1 MEKYF
6 DAKDMRNVIDDIEW
20 LFSGYREHSDG
31 LIGCYEK
38 YRDND
43 LFQGAVAEASKLFIG
58 KHQITQAKAQV
69 AMQQK
74 LLDMYKHALTSFHEK
89 VDKAPDARVDLETL
103 DIVNKD
109 FQDIYADLDEYVKYI
124 EKVVK
129 LLQARYGFLG
139 IFTMPKCQPA
149 LDTFTALCGGD
160 NPRSGF
166 IYDLMQKFINYDAD
180 ECAYADSLNFEQE
193 IDDEN
198 DKIQAATNLLEGYQ
212 TVKPSDSTS
221 NVTHTENSNSTAE
234 TTSGKRDEF
243 AVVQERYG
251 FTEEEMEYL
260 KKNYPSLVIS
270 LYGASSYST
279 SDADKIL
286 QQIKEKLEKYQS
298 TPEWYGNPMQLD
310 GNSEQEKFLAER
322 LGKLKLPWNQEK
334 VDQLWAACE
343 EIYNEY
349 GINIDPRLL
358 LAIIIQEGTGSFNT
372 SSTNLAADGQNGVE
386 TDYVKDLMKAN
397 NLVFGKIIGY
407 MYYHDQFEQ
416 AVADCSPLQGE
427 GGVFDYINWNTPIVS
442 FKDGKVRTG
451 VYAGHSAWGNSV
463 ENLYEKLTYEGAG
476 ADYTEY
482 VSGIDKDKVKELIG
496 DIDMPEYNFVGVQEG
511 QDSRGNED
519 GSWIIKVN

>member
-20 LFSGYREHSDG
+20 IFSGYREHSDG
-31 LIGCYEK
+31 LISCYEK

-166 IYDLMQKFINYDAD
+166 IYDLMQKFINFDAD

-193 IDDEN
+193 IDDAN
-198 DKIQAATNLLEGYQ
+198 NLIQTAMNMLEGFI
-212 TVKPSDSTS
+212 TSTFS
-221 NVTHTENSNSTAE
+221 NIVSSVTHTENSSGTVE

-270 LYGASSYST
+270 LYGASNYST

-286 QQIKEKLEKYQS
+286 QQIKEKLEKMNIN
-298 TPEWYGNPMQLD
+298 TEEEKEVRELLENLGWNNLD
-310 GNSEQEKFLAER
+310 DESIQELIQVLHKYNIDTKEEISAFLAQCAWETGWGKNLTE
-322 LGKLKLPWNQEK
+322 LGSDEYFAGKAYGKKYRGAGYIQITW
-334 VDQLWAACE
+334 
-343 EIYNEY
+343 EY
-349 GINIDPRLL
+349 GYEAFATYLMLQKYPDLNGKYKNPANNSADEIKKMYLQVVQDAQDKGYDVSEFTKIVDEGADYVADHFAWESAGYFWSTGGCGEALENGGTIDDVSKIVNRWD
-358 LAIIIQEGTGSFNT
+358 TGSFQGRRDNYYKILEEIGKT
-372 SSTNLAADGQNGVE
+372 SIGQ
-386 TDYVKDLMKAN
+386 
-397 NLVFGKIIGY
+397 
-407 MYYHDQFEQ
+407 
-416 AVADCSPLQGE
+416 
-427 GGVFDYINWNTPIVS
+427 
-442 FKDGKVRTG
+442 
-451 VYAGHSAWGNSV
+451 
-463 ENLYEKLTYEGAG
+463 
-476 ADYTEY
+476 
-482 VSGIDKDKVKELIG
+482 
-496 DIDMPEYNFVGVQEG
+496 
-511 QDSRGNED
+511 
-519 GSWIIKVN
+519 